1 MIKIKDIAKM
11 QWKDYQ
17 SNTPGTFFAKNNKEL
32 SIEDAYSIQ
41 LEYSKLRCIDGDIVS
56 GFKVGCTGPGVVEQF
71 GFSGPIYGHIF
82 QSEINS
88 SGKEIEY
95 KNFTNLSIEGEM
107 AVIVG
112 KNLEI
117 VSAFPVI
124 ELHNFI
130 FRAKKKSLS
139 ELITNNAINAGI
151 VICNKSNFKPINN
164 WSKYKSL
171 SVKINNTVV
180 DKGNLWAMP
189 GGPSESICWLK
200 NKLIE
205 NRLYLKPG
213 NLVLTGTPLSLHTVK
228 IGDDIRI
235 MLDDYEFV
243 NCKII

>member
-17 SNTPGTFFAKNNKEL
+17 SNTPGTFFAKNKKEL

-41 LEYSKLRCIDGDIVS
+41 LEYTKLRCIDGDIVS
-56 GFKVGCTGPGVVEQF
+56 GFKVGCTGPSVVEQF

-130 FRAKKKSLS
+130 FRAKKNLSLN
-139 ELITNNAINAGI
+139 LL
-151 VICNKSNFKPINN
+151 PIM
-164 WSKYKSL
+164 L
-171 SVKINNTVV
+171 
-180 DKGNLWAMP
+180 LM
-189 GGPSESICWLK
+189 
-200 NKLIE
+200 
-205 NRLYLKPG
+205 
-213 NLVLTGTPLSLHTVK
+213 LVLLFVIKVILNQLMIGLNINLSA
-228 IGDDIRI
+228 
-235 MLDDYEFV
+235 
-243 NCKII
+243 